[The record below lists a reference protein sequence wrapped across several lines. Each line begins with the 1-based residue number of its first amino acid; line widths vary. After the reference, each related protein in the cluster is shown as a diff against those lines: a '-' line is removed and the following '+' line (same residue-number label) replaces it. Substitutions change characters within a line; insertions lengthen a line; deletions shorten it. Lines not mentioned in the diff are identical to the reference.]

1 MASTV
6 EVAFGLAT
14 GLTDQP
20 DCGVVVMGLVRAD
33 QPIG

>member
-6 EVAFGLAT
+6 EVAVGLVT

-20 DCGVVVMGLVRAD
+20 DVVVVVMGLVRAD